1 MEFIKKNLLQIR
13 EQLGNLSLSQKML
26 FFMIAVMIAVSLFW
40 TVFLTA
46 TPELIPL
53 LDQNQT
59 MSEQQIAS
67 IQNLLDQWDVY
78 YKVETGKILVKRQ
91 DRDRLYAR
99 LFMSQALPSD
109 TAESW
114 RKLILEA
121 DMWLPQEDR
130 QNRWQLAKEQR
141 LEQIIQYMEGVEQAR
156 VIINQGSKRL
166 LSEGPSSDPSAS
178 VSIKMQSGKKP
189 GKALVMGI
197 ADLVAGA
204 VDRLA
209 RERVNI
215 IVNGASY
222 KIPGEDSPFT
232 GDGLEARREYE
243 RYFSEKIQ
251 QSLGIGNALVGVFVE
266 METETVKTESK
277 KYGEAPVIREMKK
290 EDTSEQ
296 RNQTG
301 EPGVRP
307 NTGAVVATANPA
319 SPPGE
324 KSSKTEE
331 ETEYSTDRD
340 VTHTVKHN
348 LPGAVKTIRATVNI
362 PYSYFVD
369 IYKQQTGKTEKPK
382 EADLAPIIAAQLKSI
397 QKKVLPIINATDPA
411 SVEVSHYY
419 DPTPSEQNVALASSG
434 GVSMPQMTQYL
445 KPAGLGLLAFCSLIM
460 VLVMLKKASNN
471 VGISNLERAMATQ
484 EPVNTLDTDST
495 PIGEAGGSEG
505 VLEGIEVDEDTLRTR
520 KMSEQVST
528 MVKEDPAAAAALVKQ
543 WILKDH

>member
-1 MEFIKKNLLQIR
+1 MEFIKKNLVQIK

-26 FFMIAVMIAVSLFW
+26 LSLITVMIAVSLFW
-40 TVFLTA
+40 LIFLTA
-46 TPELIPL
+46 KPELIPL
-53 LDQNQT
+53 LDQNQA

-78 YKVETGKILVKRQ
+78 YKVESGKIMVKRQ

-99 LFMSQALPSD
+99 LFMNQALPSD

-114 RKLILEA
+114 RKLVLEA

-166 LSEGPSSDPSAS
+166 LSDGPSSDPSAS

-232 GDGLEARREYE
+232 GDALEARREYE

-266 METETVKTESK
+266 METETVKTDSK

-290 EDTSEQ
+290 EDSSEQ

-307 NTGAVVATANPA
+307 NTGAVVATANQA
-319 SPPGE
+319 PPGE

-331 ETEYSTDRD
+331 QTEYSTDRD
-340 VTHTVKHN
+340 VTHTVKQN

-362 PYSYFVD
+362 PYSYFVN
-369 IYKQQTGKTEKPK
+369 IYKQQTGKSENPK
-382 EADLAPIIAAQLKSI
+382 EADLVPMIATQMKSI

-419 DPTPSEQNVALASSG
+419 DQATSEQNVALASSG
-434 GVSMPQMTQYL
+434 GVSMPQMSQYL
-445 KPAGLGLLAFCSLIM
+445 KPAGLGLLAFCSLVM
-460 VLVMLKKASNN
+460 VLMMLKKASNN
-471 VGISNLERAMATQ
+471 VGISNLERALSTQ
-484 EPVNTLDTDST
+484 EPVTALDTEST

-520 KMSEQVST
+520 KMSEQVSS

-543 WILKDH
+543 WILKDR